1 MTEKLLILA
10 NKYELDEL
18 KVGNDDGELSIG
30 NAWSKV
36 HGAFSTFK
44 LPECYTTENPVRD
57 RYIIEYVYFENSVC
71 RFVCRLCS

>member
-30 NAWSKV
+30 NARSKV
-36 HGAFSTFK
+36 HGTHLNYQNATQQRT
-44 LPECYTTENPVRD
+44 P
-57 RYIIEYVYFENSVC
+57 
-71 RFVCRLCS
+71 